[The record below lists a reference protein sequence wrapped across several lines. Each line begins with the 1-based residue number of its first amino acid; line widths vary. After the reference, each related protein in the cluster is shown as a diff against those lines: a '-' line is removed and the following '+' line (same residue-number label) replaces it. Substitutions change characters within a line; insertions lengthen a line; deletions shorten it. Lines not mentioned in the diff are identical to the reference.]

1 MMSKANMIIDNYK
14 HIYVGGHRRMAG
26 SAILHVMD
34 LPIANYQAHTSPMET
49 HINVGTGVNLNV
61 TIRELA
67 HAIMDAVGYNSNL
80 FFNAANSGG
89 TPRRS
94 LNVFTPAGMGWH
106 AQVQLN
112 DGLKQTYTDFLNGAR
127 A

>member
-1 MMSKANMIIDNYK
+1 
-14 HIYVGGHRRMAG
+14 
-26 SAILHVMD
+26 
-34 LPIANYQAHTSPMET
+34 MEA
-49 HINVGTGVNLNV
+49 HINVGTGVDLTV
-61 TIRELA
+61 TLRELA
-67 HAIMDAVGYNSNL
+67 PPIMDAVDYNGNL
-80 FFNAANSGG
+80 FFDAANSGG

-94 LNVFTPAGMGWH
+94 LNVFTLAGMGWH